1 MTDFSLIDVDAH
13 VTEAAD
19 TWTSR
24 TAAKYRDRVPQVRRV
39 DGQDVWFI
47 DGQIASPVGPT
58 APAGWRDPVP
68 AMPQTYDDLLPAAYD
83 AKARLALLDEVGIWA
98 QLLYPNV
105 GGFGGQRFLRL
116 KDRAL
121 MYDCVRAYND
131 WLLEWASADPHRLI
145 PVAAMPF
152 WDVDDCVREVQ
163 RCAGL
168 GFRAV
173 LFTGEPHRFELPYL
187 GDRYWDP
194 LWSAVQEHRLPV
206 NLHVGGGEFNW
217 DIRRTHERG
226 FAEAF
231 ALEGLA
237 LFHKNGQQVCD
248 VLLSGI
254 LPRFPGL
261 RVVSVESGI
270 GWLPFALEAIDYQFV
285 EGGGTRTPAG
295 VRSDAQRI
303 FRRSG
308 LDHLLVREEGHP
320 GLHRT
325 LHSRRQR
332 DVRNRLPAPH
342 LPLWRRASAAGRHLR
357 RYRRRHPPTSGV
369 GQRRRALRAPGPGE
383 RVTAAGHRPDGGGL
397 AFHR

>member
-1 MTDFSLIDVDAH
+1 MTEFSLIDVDAH

-24 TAAKYRDRVPQVRRV
+24 TAAKHRDRVPQVRRV

-116 KDRAL
+116 QDRSL
-121 MYDCVRAYND
+121 MYECVRAYND

-145 PVAAMPF
+145 PVAALPF

-163 RCAGL
+163 RCAEL

-173 LFTGEPHRFELPYL
+173 LFTGEPHRFDLPYL

-217 DIRRTHERG
+217 DLRRTRERG

-285 EGGGTRTPAG
+285 EGGGTRTRPEFDRMPSEYFADQVSITFWFERKAIQDCIGRSIPVGNVMFETDFPHPTCLYGDVHQRLDETFAG
-295 VRSDAQRI
+295 I
-303 FRRSG
+303 
-308 LDHLLVREEGHP
+308 DH
-320 GLHRT
+320 
-325 LHSRRQR
+325 
-332 DVRNRLPAPH
+332 AI
-342 LPLWRRASAAGRHLR
+342 
-357 RYRRRHPPTSGV
+357 RRRLVWENAVELYRLQVPAVV
-369 GQRRRALRAPGPGE
+369 GS
-383 RVTAAGHRPDGGGL
+383 
-397 AFHR
+397 